1 MTVAGATSAGLSSRQ
16 KAARVWATAAALML
30 TALGPLILLA
40 GPALYR
46 LGWLDLET
54 AMWGLADVAKSTS
67 VVAGVAAL
75 GLILLHVVQPPRR
88 GVIIGIAALTLAL
101 LTGMRIF
108 AVQLQR
114 DSLPPIWDAQTSW
127 ADPVTFSAATLAE
140 RAEAGAPA
148 VGDGTDPAGEGRWA
162 DLTVAGAQ
170 AEVFELAPL
179 TVDVPPE
186 QAKQAVA
193 EAMLRA
199 GMKIRPDHCSWPT
212 ALRNANCDV
221 ASQSSVE
228 AIYRSPWYGLVS
240 DVVVRIRPSP
250 DGGSVMDARS
260 TSRVAAPDMGANA
273 RRVETLMGDVAFA
286 LRGAGG

>member
-1 MTVAGATSAGLSSRQ
+1 MTVAGATSAGLSSGQ
-16 KAARVWATAAALML
+16 KAARVWATAAALIL

-127 ADPVTFSAATLAE
+127 ADPVTFSAEVLAARAT
-140 RAEAGAPA
+140 AGAPTP
-148 VGDGTDPAGEGRWA
+148 GDGLAPAGEGRWA
-162 DLTVAGAQ
+162 SLSVAAAQ
-170 AEVFELAPL
+170 AEAYPLASARVP
-179 TVDVPPE
+179 VPPSE
-186 QAKQAVA
+186 AVAAVA
-193 EAMLRA
+193 EAARRGGWRVTRA
-199 GMKIRPDHCSWPT
+199 QPAEGR
-212 ALRNANCDV
+212 
-221 ASQSSVE
+221 VE
-228 AIYRSPWYGLVS
+228 AVYVSRWYGLAS
-240 DVVVRIRPSP
+240 DLAVRVQPAP
-250 DGGSVMDARS
+250 EGGSIVDARS